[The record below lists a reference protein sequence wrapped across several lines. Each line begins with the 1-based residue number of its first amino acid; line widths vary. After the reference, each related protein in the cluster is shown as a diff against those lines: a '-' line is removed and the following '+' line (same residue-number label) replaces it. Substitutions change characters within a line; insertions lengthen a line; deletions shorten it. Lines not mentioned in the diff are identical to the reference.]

1 MPTVEGSI
9 TITAKSQNPIT
20 WQAKD
25 IDVDGVLSDAS
36 LVGVTDIEWRLKNLC
51 DGTTRNFKSS
61 VVPSQLSFTAAGAI
75 TFIPLAT
82 DFPTLAT
89 YEFFI
94 IATDANGEQMLPE
107 HIRYTLEILDDY
119 L

>member
-1 MPTVEGSI
+1 MPTVDGGI

-20 WQAKD
+20 WQVKD

-36 LVGVTDIEWRLKNLC
+36 LAGVTDIEWRLKNLQ
-51 DGTTRNFKSS
+51 DDTKISFKVSI
-61 VVPSQLSFTAAGAI
+61 VPAQLSFTTSGEI

-107 HIRYTLEILDDY
+107 HIRYILEILDDY